1 MKTNLK
7 TSLMTELT
15 ILAKGFREGQQDYLQ
30 AMRRLKS
37 KRKELTKFDDG
48 QDLDD
53 NELRTAQEIED
64 RVQYD
69 PVRKLKIFLTF

>member
-15 ILAKGFREGQQDYLQ
+15 VLAKEFREGQQDYLQ

-48 QDLDD
+48 QELDD
-53 NELRTAQEIED
+53 DELRTAQEIED

-69 PVRKLKIFLTF
+69 PV